1 MIMKFLFMHRI
12 MFHYT
17 LNSETNEIK
26 AAHQIRNYKQ
36 GQLLQLCAL
45 SDHERFRNYLKS
57 ILIPRPV
64 GSQNHKKVQAFI
76 TQSLEALGYKVE
88 STTFTQQTVV
98 GQKTFTNIVG
108 TLDPLIPR
116 RLILA
121 CHYDSKDFRPNFEFF
136 GATDSAV
143 PCAMLLDIAAS
154 LRNVIYNRKSKDLTL
169 QLIFFD
175 GEESFREWSDT
186 DSLYGSRYMV
196 KELEKR
202 PYPQYYSPRSR
213 DLDRIDLF
221 VLLDLIGA
229 KGSTFY
235 YHHPYSVLNAYT
247 VLPETER
254 QLKAFQNCIY
264 DLPTIFHDLM
274 INTFIQDDHLPFLE
288 KGVRTLHLIAT
299 PFPSEWHTV
308 KDNEEILH
316 FPTIHNILSI
326 LRVFTAKYLNAID
339 ISCANININSYFM
352 QLYCERNFVILQNSK
367 SVDGMIGINDKGSCS
382 FENKCDL
389 AERLDNLFK
398 RIANI
403 PEAFL
408 RDQQRGEADF
418 TFEQRLNIVRSTY
431 EQMPVKFLSKYS
443 VYIEK
448 GEVDLFEPYSDQ
460 TMEYHIERIK
470 NSGTNEAAFRIKNRR
485 FSKLKQLISEGTY
498 FSDREMRQR
507 DPWLYY
513 HMIGRHLTE
522 NESKALFHSQ
532 NSQYKFSDLL
542 LDFHD
547 NKMVNDERV
556 KMENS
561 YRKEAKKF
569 FSYETKKT
577 ETTISEEEKERL
589 RKEFVTIMH
598 ESFLEGRDKE
608 FDYSEVDE
616 NSKYDDYVRIN
627 QDAEDKYF
635 EDSDD

>member
-1 MIMKFLFMHRI
+1 MFLIFGTLFLFS
-12 MFHYT
+12 FSLCESSQNNWKLT
-17 LNSETNEIK
+17 Q

-36 GQLLQLCAL
+36 EQLLQLCAL

-76 TQSLEALGYKVE
+76 TQSLEALGYRVE
-88 STTFTQQTVV
+88 STTFTQQTVI

-254 QLKAFQNCIY
+254 QLKAYQNCIY

-326 LRVFTAKYLNAID
+326 LRVFTAK
-339 ISCANININSYFM
+339 
-352 QLYCERNFVILQNSK
+352 
-367 SVDGMIGINDKGSCS
+367 
-382 FENKCDL
+382 
-389 AERLDNLFK
+389 
-398 RIANI
+398 
-403 PEAFL
+403 
-408 RDQQRGEADF
+408 
-418 TFEQRLNIVRSTY
+418 
-431 EQMPVKFLSKYS
+431 PVKFLSKYS
-443 VYIEK
+443 IYIDK
-448 GEVDLFEPYSDQ
+448 GEVDLFEPNSDQ

-485 FSKLKQLISEGTY
+485 FSKLKELISEGTY

-561 YRKEAKKF
+561 YRKEPKKF

-577 ETTISEEEKERL
+577 ETTISDEEKERL
-589 RKEFVTIMH
+589 RKEFVSIMH

>member
-1 MIMKFLFMHRI
+1 MTH
-12 MFHYT
+12 T
-17 LNSETNEIK
+17 

-36 GQLLQLCAL
+36 EQLLQLCAL

-76 TQSLEALGYKVE
+76 TQSLEALGYRVE
-88 STTFTQQTVV
+88 STTFTQQTVI

-254 QLKAFQNCIY
+254 QLKAYQNCIY

-326 LRVFTAKYLNAID
+326 LRVFTAKLI
-339 ISCANININSYFM
+339 
-352 QLYCERNFVILQNSK
+352 ILIK
-367 SVDGMIGINDKGSCS
+367 K
-382 FENKCDL
+382 
-389 AERLDNLFK
+389 RLDNLFK

-408 RDQQRGEADF
+408 RDQQRGEVDF

-431 EQMPVKFLSKYS
+431 EQRPVKFLSKYS
-443 VYIEK
+443 IYIDK
-448 GEVDLFEPYSDQ
+448 GEVDLFEPNSDQ

-485 FSKLKQLISEGTY
+485 FSKLKELISEGTY

-547 NKMVNDERV
+547 NKMILPGER
-556 KMENS
+556 
-561 YRKEAKKF
+561 RKN
-569 FSYETKKT
+569 ETKKT
-577 ETTISEEEKERL
+577 ETTISDEEKERL
-589 RKEFVTIMH
+589 RKEFVSIMH

>member
-1 MIMKFLFMHRI
+1 MFLIFGTLFLFS
-12 MFHYT
+12 FSLCESSQNNWKLT
-17 LNSETNEIK
+17 Q

-36 GQLLQLCAL
+36 EQLLQLCAL

-76 TQSLEALGYKVE
+76 TQSLEALGYRVE
-88 STTFTQQTVV
+88 STTFTQQTVI

-254 QLKAFQNCIY
+254 QLKAYQNCIY

-326 LRVFTAKYLNAID
+326 LRVFTAKLI
-339 ISCANININSYFM
+339 
-352 QLYCERNFVILQNSK
+352 ILIK
-367 SVDGMIGINDKGSCS
+367 RMIGINDKDSCS
-382 FENKCDL
+382 VENKCDL

-408 RDQQRGEADF
+408 RDQQRGEVDF

-431 EQMPVKFLSKYS
+431 EQRPVKFLSKYS
-443 VYIEK
+443 IYIDK
-448 GEVDLFEPYSDQ
+448 GEVDLFEPNSDQ

-485 FSKLKQLISEGTY
+485 FSKLKELISEGTY

-561 YRKEAKKF
+561 YRKEPKKF

-577 ETTISEEEKERL
+577 ETTISDEEKERL
-589 RKEFVTIMH
+589 RKEFVSIMH

>member
-1 MIMKFLFMHRI
+1 MIM
-12 MFHYT
+12 
-17 LNSETNEIK
+17 

-36 GQLLQLCAL
+36 EQLLQLCAL

-76 TQSLEALGYKVE
+76 TQSLEALGYRVE
-88 STTFTQQTVV
+88 STTFTQQTVI

-254 QLKAFQNCIY
+254 QLKAYQNCIY

-326 LRVFTAKYLNAID
+326 LRVFTAN
-339 ISCANININSYFM
+339 CP
-352 QLYCERNFVILQNSK
+352 V
-367 SVDGMIGINDKGSCS
+367 
-382 FENKCDL
+382 ENKCDL

-408 RDQQRGEADF
+408 RDQQRGEVDF

-431 EQMPVKFLSKYS
+431 EQRPVKFLSKYS
-443 VYIEK
+443 IYIDK
-448 GEVDLFEPYSDQ
+448 GEVDLFEPNSDQ

-485 FSKLKQLISEGTY
+485 FSKLKELISEGTY

-561 YRKEAKKF
+561 YRKEPKKF

-577 ETTISEEEKERL
+577 ETTISDEEKERL
-589 RKEFVTIMH
+589 RKEFVSIMH

>member
-1 MIMKFLFMHRI
+1 LMLLFFEMFLIFGTLFLFS
-12 MFHYT
+12 FSFCEPSQNNWKLT
-17 LNSETNEIK
+17 QAT
-26 AAHQIRNYKQ
+26 HQIRNYEQ
-36 GQLLQLCAL
+36 EQLLQLCAL
-45 SDHERFRNYLKS
+45 SDHERFRNYLKY

-64 GSQNHKKVQAFI
+64 GSRNHKKVQEFI

-202 PYPQYYSPRSR
+202 PYPEYYSPRSR

-235 YHHPYSVLNAYT
+235 YHYPYSVLNAYT

-254 QLKAFQNCIY
+254 QLKASRNCIY

-288 KGVRTLHLIAT
+288 KGVRILHLIAT

-308 KDNEEILH
+308 KDNEDILH
-316 FPTIHNILSI
+316 FPTIYNILSI
-326 LRVFTAKYLNAID
+326 LQF
-339 ISCANININSYFM
+339 
-352 QLYCERNFVILQNSK
+352 LYYRLIILIKSETKVRYTLVNTEQNCR
-367 SVDGMIGINDKGSCS
+367 GMIGINDKDSCS
-382 FENKCDL
+382 FENTCDL

-403 PEAFL
+403 PEAFF

-443 VYIEK
+443 CYIEK
-448 GEVDLFEPYSDQ
+448 GELDLFEPYSDQ

-470 NSGTNEAAFRIKNRR
+470 NSGTKEAAFRIKNRR

-513 HMIGRHLTE
+513 HMIGRFLTE
-522 NESKALFHSQ
+522 NESKALFYSQ

-547 NKMVNDERV
+547 NKKVNDERV
-556 KMENS
+556 KRENS
-561 YRKEAKKF
+561 YRKEPKKF

-589 RKEFVTIMH
+589 RKEFVIIMH

>member
-1 MIMKFLFMHRI
+1 MFLIFGTLFLFS
-12 MFHYT
+12 FSLCESSQNNWKLT
-17 LNSETNEIK
+17 Q

-36 GQLLQLCAL
+36 EQLLQLCAL

-76 TQSLEALGYKVE
+76 TQSLEALGYRVE
-88 STTFTQQTVV
+88 STTFTQQTVI

-254 QLKAFQNCIY
+254 QLKAYQNCIY

-326 LRVFTAKYLNAID
+326 LRVFTAN
-339 ISCANININSYFM
+339 C
-352 QLYCERNFVILQNSK
+352 
-367 SVDGMIGINDKGSCS
+367 SV
-382 FENKCDL
+382 ENKCDL

-408 RDQQRGEADF
+408 RDQQRGEVDF
-418 TFEQRLNIVRSTY
+418 TFEQRLNIVRS
-431 EQMPVKFLSKYS
+431 
-443 VYIEK
+443 
-448 GEVDLFEPYSDQ
+448 EVDLFEPNSDQ

-485 FSKLKQLISEGTY
+485 FSKLKELISEGTY

-561 YRKEAKKF
+561 YRKEPKKF

-577 ETTISEEEKERL
+577 ETTISDEEKERL
-589 RKEFVTIMH
+589 RKEFVSIMH

>member
-1 MIMKFLFMHRI
+1 MTHTSSQNNWKL
-12 MFHYT
+12 T
-17 LNSETNEIK
+17 Q
-26 AAHQIRNYKQ
+26 AAHQIQ
-36 GQLLQLCAL
+36 
-45 SDHERFRNYLKS
+45 
-57 ILIPRPV
+57 
-64 GSQNHKKVQAFI
+64 
-76 TQSLEALGYKVE
+76 ALGYRVE
-88 STTFTQQTVV
+88 STTFTQQTVI

-254 QLKAFQNCIY
+254 QLKAYQNCIY

-326 LRVFTAKYLNAID
+326 LRVFTAKLI
-339 ISCANININSYFM
+339 
-352 QLYCERNFVILQNSK
+352 ILIK
-367 SVDGMIGINDKGSCS
+367 K
-382 FENKCDL
+382 
-389 AERLDNLFK
+389 RLDNLFK

-408 RDQQRGEADF
+408 RDQQRGEVDF

-431 EQMPVKFLSKYS
+431 EQRPVKFLSKYS
-443 VYIEK
+443 IYIDK
-448 GEVDLFEPYSDQ
+448 GEVDLFEPNSDQ

-485 FSKLKQLISEGTY
+485 FSKLKELISEGTY

-532 NSQYKFSDLL
+532 NSQYKF
-542 LDFHD
+542 
-547 NKMVNDERV
+547 N
-556 KMENS
+556 
-561 YRKEAKKF
+561 
-569 FSYETKKT
+569 ETKKT
-577 ETTISEEEKERL
+577 ETTISDEEKERL
-589 RKEFVTIMH
+589 RKEFVSIMH

>member
-1 MIMKFLFMHRI
+1 MTHTSSQNNWKL
-12 MFHYT
+12 T
-17 LNSETNEIK
+17 Q

-36 GQLLQLCAL
+36 EQLLQLCAL

-76 TQSLEALGYKVE
+76 TQSLEALGYRVE
-88 STTFTQQTVV
+88 STTFTQQTVI

-254 QLKAFQNCIY
+254 QLKAYQNCIY

-326 LRVFTAKYLNAID
+326 LRVFTAKLI
-339 ISCANININSYFM
+339 
-352 QLYCERNFVILQNSK
+352 ILIK
-367 SVDGMIGINDKGSCS
+367 K
-382 FENKCDL
+382 
-389 AERLDNLFK
+389 RLDNLFK

-408 RDQQRGEADF
+408 RDQQRGEVDF

-431 EQMPVKFLSKYS
+431 EQRPVKFLSKYS
-443 VYIEK
+443 IYIDK
-448 GEVDLFEPYSDQ
+448 GEVDLFEPNSDQ

-485 FSKLKQLISEGTY
+485 FSKLKELISEGTY

-532 NSQYKFSDLL
+532 NSQYKF
-542 LDFHD
+542 
-547 NKMVNDERV
+547 N
-556 KMENS
+556 
-561 YRKEAKKF
+561 
-569 FSYETKKT
+569 ETKKT
-577 ETTISEEEKERL
+577 ETTISDEEKERL
-589 RKEFVTIMH
+589 RKEFVSIMH

>member
-1 MIMKFLFMHRI
+1 LFFEMFLIFGTLFLFS
-12 MFHYT
+12 FSFCEPSQNNWKLT
-17 LNSETNEIK
+17 QAT
-26 AAHQIRNYKQ
+26 HQIRNYEQ
-36 GQLLQLCAL
+36 EQLLQLCAL
-45 SDHERFRNYLKS
+45 SDHERFRNYLKY

-64 GSQNHKKVQAFI
+64 GSRNHKKVQEFI

-202 PYPQYYSPRSR
+202 PYPEYYSPRNR

-235 YHHPYSVLNAYT
+235 YHYPYSVLNAYT

-254 QLKAFQNCIY
+254 QLKASRNCIY

-288 KGVRTLHLIAT
+288 K
-299 PFPSEWHTV
+299 
-308 KDNEEILH
+308 
-316 FPTIHNILSI
+316 
-326 LRVFTAKYLNAID
+326 
-339 ISCANININSYFM
+339 
-352 QLYCERNFVILQNSK
+352 
-367 SVDGMIGINDKGSCS
+367 
-382 FENKCDL
+382 

-403 PEAFL
+403 PEAFF

-443 VYIEK
+443 CYIEK
-448 GEVDLFEPYSDQ
+448 GELDLFEPYSDQ

-470 NSGTNEAAFRIKNRR
+470 NSGTKEAAFRIKNRR

-513 HMIGRHLTE
+513 HMIGRFLTE
-522 NESKALFHSQ
+522 NESKALFYSQ

-547 NKMVNDERV
+547 NKKVNDERV
-556 KMENS
+556 KRENS
-561 YRKEAKKF
+561 YRKEPKKF

-589 RKEFVTIMH
+589 RKEFVIIMH

>member
-1 MIMKFLFMHRI
+1 MFLIFGTLFLFS
-12 MFHYT
+12 FSFCEPSQNNWKLT
-17 LNSETNEIK
+17 QAT
-26 AAHQIRNYKQ
+26 HQIRNYEQ
-36 GQLLQLCAL
+36 EQLLQLCAL
-45 SDHERFRNYLKS
+45 SDHERFRNYLKY

-64 GSQNHKKVQAFI
+64 GSRNHKKVQEFI

-154 LRNVIYNRKSKDLTL
+154 LRNVIYNRKK
-169 QLIFFD
+169 
-175 GEESFREWSDT
+175 
-186 DSLYGSRYMV
+186 
-196 KELEKR
+196 LEKR
-202 PYPQYYSPRSR
+202 PYPEYYSPRSR

-235 YHHPYSVLNAYT
+235 YHYPYSVLNAYT

-254 QLKAFQNCIY
+254 QLKASRNCIY

-288 KGVRTLHLIAT
+288 KGVRILHLIAT

-308 KDNEEILH
+308 KDNEDILH
-316 FPTIHNILSI
+316 FPTIYNILSI
-326 LRVFTAKYLNAID
+326 LQF
-339 ISCANININSYFM
+339 
-352 QLYCERNFVILQNSK
+352 LYYRLIILIKSETKVRYTLVNTEQNCR
-367 SVDGMIGINDKGSCS
+367 GMIGINDKDSCS
-382 FENKCDL
+382 FENTCDL

-403 PEAFL
+403 PEAFF

-443 VYIEK
+443 CYIEK
-448 GEVDLFEPYSDQ
+448 GELDLFEPYSDQ

-470 NSGTNEAAFRIKNRR
+470 NSGTKEAAFRIKNRR

-513 HMIGRHLTE
+513 HMIGRFLTE
-522 NESKALFHSQ
+522 NESKALFYSQ
-532 NSQYKFSDLL
+532 NSLYKFSDLL

-547 NKMVNDERV
+547 NKKVNDERV
-556 KMENS
+556 KRENS
-561 YRKEAKKF
+561 YRKEPKKF

-589 RKEFVTIMH
+589 RKEFVIIMH